1 MDMPILTFSGGK
13 NISGIWLP
21 SFMLH
26 FPSSLAASG
35 SCVFKSWP
43 VEHDGTTFA
52 TSWTG
57 SSQVGH
63 VLLND
68 LTFPS
73 CDLKDGCGHHRF
85 SHAD

>member
-1 MDMPILTFSGGK
+1 MYLAYGC
-13 NISGIWLP
+13 P

-26 FPSSLAASG
+26 FPSSFAASG
-35 SCVFKSWP
+35 SCVFKSWS
-43 VEHDGTTFA
+43 VEHDGTTFT

-73 CDLKDGCGHHRF
+73 CDLKDGCVHDHF
-85 SHAD
+85 NDAD